1 MDEAEHCELDE
12 SDVES
17 AMPPRDLLQ
26 TAREILARSVTQQE
40 LAKAWDRSNHLPS
53 EEQRVAACLER
64 LLANGDDGLQPVARQ
79 HEAPLPAV
87 AQASVQAPLRKA
99 SNPVAT
105 PPPPPSSKRSIID
118 LSEVSPVIVTKAGT
132 SARDKK
138 RAREE
143 NTNGFIV
150 DIDQPPSKVKK
161 TTSQAQ
167 PEPINVPDDDPEVVP
182 DWLLQ
187 RFAEVA
193 AVPGPAPVAASAEA
207 RTAGP
212 PSPEA
217 LRQGVSADEEALP
230 QNVPLPAEPEVQSP
244 LAQVLAIIP
253 DVDPKH
259 AQKLIAEHSV
269 DPATCVEQVIDALFA
284 NQSYPKTQAS
294 GSDKD
299 KGKEKADGEDDSH
312 QKLKAYLDK
321 DTRVR
326 TEGIPSAVYRE
337 AA

>member
-1 MDEAEHCELDE
+1 MDEAEHYELDE

-26 TAREILARSVTQQE
+26 TAREILARPVTQPE

-64 LLANGDDGLQPVARQ
+64 LLADHDDGVQPVARQ
-79 HEAPLPAV
+79 HEPLPAI

-99 SNPVAT
+99 STSVPT
-105 PPPPPSSKRSIID
+105 PPPPPSERTIID
-118 LSEVSPVIVTKAGT
+118 LSEDSPVIVTKAST
-132 SARDKK
+132 STRDKK
-138 RAREE
+138 RAREG
-143 NTNGFIV
+143 NTDGFID

-161 TTSQAQ
+161 TASQAA
-167 PEPINVPDDDPEVVP
+167 PEPINVPDDDAKSVP

-193 AVPGPAPVAASAEA
+193 AVPGPAPVAAPAEA

-217 LRQGVSADEEALP
+217 LRQGVLVDEEVLP

-253 DVDPKH
+253 DVDPEH
-259 AQKLIAEHSV
+259 AQKLIEEHSV
-269 DPATCVEQVIDALFA
+269 DPATCVEQVIDVLFA
-284 NQSYPKTQAS
+284 NPSYPKVQAS
-294 GSDKD
+294 SSDKD
-299 KGKEKADGEDDSH
+299 KGKEKAEGEDDDLL
-312 QKLKAYLDK
+312 KRLKAYLDK

-326 TEGIPSAVYRE
+326 TEGIPSAVYCE